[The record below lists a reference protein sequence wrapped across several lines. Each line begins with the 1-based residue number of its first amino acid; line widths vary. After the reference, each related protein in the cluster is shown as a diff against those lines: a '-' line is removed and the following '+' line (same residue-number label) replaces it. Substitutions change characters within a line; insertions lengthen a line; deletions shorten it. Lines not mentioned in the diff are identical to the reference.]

1 MSDDLMVA
9 RRNQSLLGPY
19 WSFPYNLL
27 KFKLLIAVKLAS

>member
-1 MSDDLMVA
+1 MSDDLIVA
-9 RRNQSLLGPY
+9 GLARPY